1 MNIKIERINHMIME
15 EVSKILMLEV
25 KDERFKFVT
34 VTDCDTSNDL
44 SYSKI
49 YVTVLDQEKK
59 DSIGEN
65 SNYDIYPELD
75 NNGLIYEMKFISKF
89 DNTPNRELS
98 DTINSYLWLDNNN
111 FLYSKKG
118 KGMYVYNLETGTV
131 RRILTGTEDYELKG
145 FENGILKYDDT
156 EIEFQY

>member
-59 DSIGEN
+59 DETLKALNNASSFIRGELAKR
-65 SNYDIYPELD
+65 IEIRHIPEL
-75 NNGLIYEMKFISKF
+75 K
-89 DNTPNRELS
+89 
-98 DTINSYLWLDNNN
+98 
-111 FLYSKKG
+111 FLYDESISYG
-118 KGMYVYNLETGTV
+118 EH
-131 RRILTGTEDYELKG
+131 ID
-145 FENGILKYDDT
+145 
-156 EIEFQY
+156 EIIDKINEE

>member
-49 YVTVLDQEKK
+49 YVTVLEQEKK
-59 DSIGEN
+59 EETLKALNKASSFIRGELAKRIEIRNIPELKFLYDESISYGEHIDSIIDKIKGE
-65 SNYDIYPELD
+65 
-75 NNGLIYEMKFISKF
+75 
-89 DNTPNRELS
+89 
-98 DTINSYLWLDNNN
+98 
-111 FLYSKKG
+111 
-118 KGMYVYNLETGTV
+118 
-131 RRILTGTEDYELKG
+131 
-145 FENGILKYDDT
+145 
-156 EIEFQY
+156 